1 MAAAYGRIIKDDSG
15 QVLKIVEARDAT
27 PEELAVGEYNTGILC
42 FRTELMIEALAN
54 LTTDNDQGEYYLTD
68 TVAWLVGKG
77 HRVEAVATEDPDE
90 VGRHQYR
97 GRAGRCRVGFQQ
109 EVAMTMD
116 RLCTPWRFDYVTGKE
131 KEEGCVFCNRLDCDE
146 AENYVLHRGHFWYL
160 ILNLYPYNSGHLLL
174 VLNRHQPL
182 LSGCTPEELV
192 EMSSLLGVMEGALM
206 ETYRPDGINCGYN
219 GGASAGAGI
228 PEHMHVHMFAALGR
242 GYEFHEHHRPD
253 PGDAPDPGSE
263 L

>member
-1 MAAAYGRIIKDDSG
+1 
-15 QVLKIVEARDAT
+15 
-27 PEELAVGEYNTGILC
+27 
-42 FRTELMIEALAN
+42 
-54 LTTDNDQGEYYLTD
+54 
-68 TVAWLVGKG
+68 
-77 HRVEAVATEDPDE
+77 
-90 VGRHQYR
+90 
-97 GRAGRCRVGFQQ
+97 
-109 EVAMTMD
+109 MTMD

-146 AENYVLHRGHFWYL
+146 AENYVLHRGRFWYL

-228 PEHMHVHMFAALGR
+228 PEHMHVHMLPRWA
-242 GYEFHEHHRPD
+242 
-253 PGDAPDPGSE
+253 GDTNFMSTIGQTRVMPQTLDQSYARILPAIKSRVE
-263 L
+263 KLS